1 MKKFASLLL
10 AVMLLLC
17 VCACDTHEA
26 DYSDGDGNSEL
37 ISLENK
43 KVSRDDI
50 EFNVVSIDE
59 ERDKNLIK
67 RYKSIYAKEDFS
79 IKFEKVKVSGGKA
92 YVAAEDTAPVYPEKT
107 ALPEYDTAAL
117 KAVMLE
123 LYSQKA
129 KAPLDETAAFV
140 SEPKFTI
147 KSFTGKL
154 VVTYNI
160 YFEPTVDELGVEC
173 YKSMK
178 RVRLTG
184 DLYTYEVE

>member
-1 MKKFASLLL
+1 MKKLLALLL
-10 AVMLLLC
+10 ALMLIFC
-17 VCACDTHEA
+17 VCACDTGEA

-50 EFNVVSIDE
+50 EFNVVSIEE

-67 RYKSIYAKEDFS
+67 RYKSVYVKEDFT
-79 IKFEKVKVSGGKA
+79 IKIEKVKATNGA
-92 YVAAEDTAPVYPEKT
+92 YVAEEDATPQYPEKT
-107 ALPEYDTAAL
+107 VLPQYDLVAL

-123 LYSQKA
+123 LYAEKA
-129 KAPLDETAAFV
+129 KTALAEDAFV
-140 SEPKFTI
+140 SEPKFTV

-154 VVTYNI
+154 VVTYNV
-160 YFEPTVDELGVEC
+160 YFEPAVDEMGVTC
-173 YKSMK
+173 YKSQK
-178 RVRLTG
+178 RIRLTG